1 MVVLHYRQ
9 RVSSTTESKG
19 GQLSAA
25 LQDLRTVQQSMAK
38 RSSAVIVANWLA
50 FLSLFS
56 AFLMLMLHGIKYK
69 GPGRKHKYFHGFREQ
84 NM

>member
-1 MVVLHYRQ
+1 MSLVPFFGLDC
-9 RVSSTTESKG
+9 STR
-19 GQLSAA
+19 A
-25 LQDLRTVQQSMAK
+25 LRRLGEGAPSLQTARHAMAV

>member
-9 RVSSTTESKG
+9 RVSRQKEGSC
-19 GQLSAA
+19 SAA
-25 LQDLRTVQQSMAK
+25 LQDLRTAQQSMAK

-56 AFLMLMLHGIKYK
+56 AFLMLMLRGIKYK